1 MAGRTRAAAVWFV
14 WAAGLSACTSGNAG
28 NAKESVALAAA
39 DGQDVTLAD
48 AAPDAGS
55 APDTAEDTAE
65 DTAPDV
71 PPVDVAPA
79 KPPVGLPQLTYYGGK
94 LLRAPH
100 VVTVT
105 FPGDPYATE
114 LGKFAA
120 DLVTSPWWQAVSA
133 GYCMADGSCIGPGT
147 DGGHVVLPFQASP
160 SYVDDLDGNST
171 VQAMLKDAVEAAQ
184 LPAPVT
190 DTLYVVYFPKGVK
203 ITQFDGMSQGT
214 SCQEFGGYHYSM
226 EIAGQVVAYAVIP
239 ECPPQGDASTLDV
252 TTIAASH
259 EIIEAAT
266 DPYVSVAT
274 RSSTS
279 QGYLLDPYLPDY
291 TAWVM
296 ALRGTE
302 VADLCPVQPWD
313 PESAAESQGFVVT
326 RSWSNQAAKAGHDP
340 CQPAPPGQTYFN
352 VAPSQGQTHLKLK
365 VGASAT
371 IALHAFADGPVPNG
385 WQVYGTDL
393 LGLYAGSKKPKYVSL
408 TFGEQ
413 QSALVHA
420 GDVVQ
425 ATVTLLKNPAA
436 VSPEGAVLLVLSTD
450 TKVAKNRFW
459 PIRVQA
465 K

>member
-1 MAGRTRAAAVWFV
+1 MTTQTKAAAWCV
-14 WAAGLSACTSGNAG
+14 WAALLGACTSGQTGTAT
-28 NAKESVALAAA
+28 ATVALAAA
-39 DGQDVTLAD
+39 DGGDAGASDAGTDAD
-48 AAPDAGS
+48 AP
-55 APDTAEDTAE
+55 PNVAEDMAA

-71 PPVDVAPA
+71 PPADVAPA
-79 KPPVGLPQLTYYGGK
+79 KPPVGLPQLTYYGGQ

-105 FPGDPYATE
+105 FPGDPYAAKLET
-114 LGKFAA
+114 FAA

-147 DGGHVVLPFQASP
+147 DGGHVVLPFAPSP
-160 SYVDDLDGNST
+160 SYVDDLEGEST
-171 VQAMLKDAVEAAQ
+171 VRAMLQGAIEAAQ

-190 DTLYVVYFPKGVK
+190 DTLYVVYFPEGVA
-203 ITQFDGMSQGT
+203 ITQSDGASVGT
-214 SCQEFGGYHYSM
+214 SCQQFGGYHYSM
-226 EIAGQVVAYAVIP
+226 DFAGKTVAYAVIP
-239 ECPPQGDASTLDV
+239 ECPSQGDTSTLDV

-266 DPYVSVAT
+266 DPYVSLAGPG
-274 RSSTS
+274 STA
-279 QGYLLDPYLPDY
+279 QGFMLDPYLPDY
-291 TAWVM
+291 TAWAL
-296 ALRGTE
+296 ALRGAE
-302 VADLCPVQPWD
+302 VADLCPVEPWD
-313 PESAAESQGFVVT
+313 PESITDFQGFAVT
-326 RSWSNQAAKAGHDP
+326 RSWSNQAAQAGHDP

-365 VGASAT
+365 VGESAT
-371 IALHAFADGPVPNG
+371 IQLHAFADGPVPKG

-393 LGLYAGSKKPKYVSL
+393 LGLYSGSKKPKYVSL
-408 TFGEQ
+408 TFGDQ

-425 ATVTLLKNPAA
+425 ATVTLLKNPGA
-436 VSPEGAVLLVLSTD
+436 VSPQGAVLLVLSTD
-450 TKVAKNRFW
+450 SKVAKNRFW